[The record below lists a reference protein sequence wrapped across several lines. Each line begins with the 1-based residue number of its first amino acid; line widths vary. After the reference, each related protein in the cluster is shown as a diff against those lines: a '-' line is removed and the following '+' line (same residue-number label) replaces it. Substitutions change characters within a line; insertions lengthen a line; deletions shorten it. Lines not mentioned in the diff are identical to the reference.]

1 MHGKILSA
9 EQKPSRIEEG
19 VLNDMHGWRKG
30 LKTKRWHHVTQVI
43 FLQEQA
49 SALEEANAVRFF
61 FWPKKRRLKKK
72 RSEIEDVSSLFSVC
86 V

>member
-1 MHGKILSA
+1 MHGKRLSA

-19 VLNDMHGWRKG
+19 VLNDMHGWRQG

-49 SALEEANAVRFF
+49 SALEEANAVRCFF
-61 FWPKKRRLKKK
+61 FLAKEK
-72 RSEIEDVSSLFSVC
+72 EA
-86 V
+86 